1 MIWFLLLLL
10 VCTGIFLNSFHLF
23 FLGLLVMA
31 IKAAP
36 LVTLPTLGAIIWWAI
51 KINLKR

>member
-1 MIWFLLLLL
+1 MIWLLLLLL
-10 VCTGIFLNSFHLF
+10 VCTGIFINSFQLF

-36 LVTLPTLGAIIWWAI
+36 QVVLPSIGAVIWWAI
-51 KINLKR
+51 KVNLKR